1 MALVKLKTNRCPTS
15 SHLTEALEESCQAGV
30 CGVHCV
36 YALCVCIDSRRSATN
51 QCKWHACITHTQCD
65 AGACGRIRKLAAN
78 DASIAASYELQNVE
92 WMSAIAF
99 NGPRECVFWGS
110 RGPRDPRDPRTF
122 KWSSLS
128 KSQQLEKW
136 VGWWRRL
143 GRLPRR
149 RCW

>member
-92 WMSAIAF
+92 
-99 NGPRECVFWGS
+99 
-110 RGPRDPRDPRTF
+110 
-122 KWSSLS
+122 
-128 KSQQLEKW
+128 
-136 VGWWRRL
+136 
-143 GRLPRR
+143 
-149 RCW
+149 